1 MTAEML
7 NPQLRSL
14 IDARLDA
21 IDRVLVQARIGWT
34 ERRNIVEEVETQI
47 FELLTRRGPSP
58 TEEDVLSVLA
68 AIDPPE
74 AYLPEEARERPVVVT
89 ATPASAAGP
98 RIEWRAWANQ
108 TLHVARRFTRGAAC
122 VLALVIVN
130 GIVLALIV
138 SSDGVIPWM
147 VTLCALA
154 WLNYEAIR
162 RYRAW
167 KAANRGSLLEAA
179 RLNLAAWLLKGGAQ
193 PT

>member
-7 NPQLRSL
+7 NPHLRSL
-14 IDARLDA
+14 MDARLDA

-58 TEEDVLSVLA
+58 TEEDVLAVLA

-74 AYLPEEARERPVVVT
+74 AYLPEEAREQPVVAT
-89 ATPASAAGP
+89 AIPAAP
-98 RIEWRAWANQ
+98 RFEWSAWAGQ
-108 TLHVARRFTRGAAC
+108 TLRAARRFARGAAC
-122 VLALVIVN
+122 VLALVVVN
-130 GIVLALIV
+130 GVVVALIV
-138 SSDGVIPWM
+138 SSDGFIPWM
-147 VTLCALA
+147 VTLCALG

>member
-14 IDARLDA
+14 IDERLDA

-47 FELLTRRGPSP
+47 FELLARRGQSP
-58 TEEDVLSVLA
+58 TEEDVLAVLA

-74 AYLPEEARERPVVVT
+74 AYLPEESR
-89 ATPASAAGP
+89 ATPVAAVASPTGP
-98 RIEWRAWANQ
+98 RVEWRAWADQ
-108 TLHVARRFTRGAAC
+108 TLHTARGFSRAAAC
-122 VLALVIVN
+122 VLALVVFN
-130 GIVLALIV
+130 GVVLLVVAA
-138 SSDGVIPWM
+138 SDGVIPWM
-147 VTLCALA
+147 VTLSALA
-154 WLNYEAIR
+154 WLNYESVR

-167 KAANRGSLLEAA
+167 KAANRGSLLESL
-179 RLNLAAWLLKGGAQ
+179 RLNLAAWLMKGSAQ